1 MGALWET
8 MGKGGKG
15 SSAAGAAAKK
25 DAGDPTPRSEDS
37 GKGADASP
45 HAWKP
50 ISRSFFRSSPLE
62 NSGVYLLSELPI
74 SILHMEHDWA
84 IKKKN
89 VRLAIWAV
97 TSIITMIVEL
107 EMAFNTKK
115 LVYEKREVCEGLKAF
130 LLFQTVMMLY
140 YLYDLYD
147 YMVAGAKKEWYQIL
161 YKGENPGPI
170 PKFRH
175 HMAQFITEFVV
186 IAMHAPPYFDF
197 RHWRTGSGA
206 VKPFVSD
213 KLGVFVFMRV
223 YLFVRVVR
231 DYTDVYA
238 RRRLIYDRGHKSAGG
253 MEIRALTAMK
263 TAYIKHTAVM
273 VAALG
278 GGSILILAYMM
289 HCAERDWQPEQF
301 SYKNCVWYVV
311 FFVAAMD
318 YGSMGPKSQFG
329 TGLAVLIVSWG
340 LILLSMAIGV
350 IFESATLSSYEVWA
364 IDWLK
369 QCELLEQERAVAAD
383 MLRAWFKY
391 KKSVKTQLA
400 GKQGNEK
407 FSETVYKLNSVKEYK
422 LLMEIQFKIERCGGG
437 DAGIPQ
443 PVLTT
448 EAALSLSDAAKEIRA
463 QVEAQDQADVLQ
475 DRLAAINA
483 AHEVILQKLQAK
495 V

>member
-1 MGALWET
+1 

-15 SSAAGAAAKK
+15 ASGAAAAK
-25 DAGDPTPRSEDS
+25 AGNGKSSDS
-37 GKGADASP
+37 KGGASGAKSKEQESP

-50 ISRSFFRSSPLE
+50 IDRSFFRSSPLE
-62 NSGVYLLSELPI
+62 NSGVFLLSELPI

-89 VRLAIWAV
+89 VRLAIWAL

-115 LVYEKREVCEGLKAF
+115 LIYEKREICEGLKGF
-130 LLFQTVMMLY
+130 LMFQTVMMLY

-147 YMVAGAKKEWYQIL
+147 YMIAGAKKDWYHIL
-161 YKGENPGPI
+161 YKGENPGPV
-170 PKFRH
+170 PKFSH
-175 HMAQFITEFVV
+175 HMGQFITEFAVV
-186 IAMHAPPYFDF
+186 ALHAPPYFDF

-213 KLGVFVFMRV
+213 KLGVFVFLRV

-238 RRRLIYDRGHKSAGG
+238 RRRLIYDSGHKANGG
-253 MEIRALTAMK
+253 CEIRALTAVK
-263 TAYIKHTAVM
+263 TAYLKHTAVT
-273 VAALG
+273 VAILA
-278 GGSILILAYMM
+278 GGSILMLAYMA
-289 HCAERDWQPEQF
+289 HVAERDWQPEQF
-301 SYKNCVWYVV
+301 AFKNCVWYVT

-329 TGLAVLIVSWG
+329 TGVSVLIVSWG

-350 IFESATLSSYEVWA
+350 IFESASLSSYEVWA

-369 QCELLEQERAVAAD
+369 QCELLEQERIVAAD
-383 MLRAWFKY
+383 MLTSWVRH
-391 KKSVKTQLA
+391 KKSMKNQRE
-400 GKQGNEK
+400 GQEK
-407 FSETVYKLNSVKEYK
+407 YSETMYKLNAVKKYK
-422 LLMEIQFKIERCGGG
+422 LLMEIQFKIERAGGG

-443 PVLTT
+443 PKRTT
-448 EAALSLSDAAKEIRA
+448 EAAITLSDSAKEIRA
-463 QVEAQDQADVLQ
+463 HVEQDDGSALQ
-475 DRLAAINA
+475 SRLAAINA
-483 AHEVILQKLQAK
+483 AHDVILQKLQAK